1 MTEALPT
8 RRAKLDPEPSI
19 WRERAT
25 GHAPLRSCRGV
36 TVMAG
41 PVGRGAERVVGGRA
55 ACCETSSVDRVR
67 LAELCGATSLF
78 TDLGTGQPAEHG
90 LRTCL
95 VAMRLADVLGAE
107 VQVRREVFYV
117 SLLRFLG
124 CTADAHEVAATA
136 GGDDLGFLAG
146 MAPVAMGSPREELAR
161 LLGLV
166 GRGERVP
173 RRLRLL
179 ARAMSDPNAKARLLG
194 AHCEVA
200 VRLATEMGLPA
211 GVTEALGVAYARW
224 DGRGVPAG
232 VAGEAIPLSMRVAI
246 VARDV
251 ELWGRETDR
260 ATTME
265 VLRGRRGRAYAP
277 EVVDAALAVG
287 VDELRRGSE
296 DLWRTVLA
304 CEPAPFQEV
313 VGSHVTVAL
322 GALGDF
328 ADLKSPEF
336 AGHARRV
343 AHIAAAAGGVRN
355 LGVRDSLILTWAA
368 LVHDLG
374 VVAVPSGVWRAARQ
388 LTAPEWEQ
396 VRLHPMWSE
405 RILTR
410 CPPLE
415 AVAAVAAR
423 HHERLDGSGY
433 PAGVNGDEAGS
444 LAGIVA
450 CADWLDERASPRAH
464 RPALDGESA
473 ARSLR
478 QLAGEGAL
486 ARPDVEAV
494 LKATGSAGQPVV
506 VERPA
511 GLTEREIDVL
521 RLLALGHTN
530 RHIAGSLGISAK
542 TVGTHVEHIYAKA
555 DVRSRAAAALF
566 AAQHSVLDR

>member
-1 MTEALPT
+1 
-8 RRAKLDPEPSI
+8 
-19 WRERAT
+19 
-25 GHAPLRSCRGV
+25 
-36 TVMAG
+36 
-41 PVGRGAERVVGGRA
+41 
-55 ACCETSSVDRVR
+55 

-78 TDLGTGQPAEHG
+78 TDLGTGQPVEHG

-95 VAMRLADVLGAE
+95 VAMRLADALGTE
-107 VQVRREVFYV
+107 VEVRREAFYV

-124 CTADAHEVAATA
+124 CTADAHEVAGTA

-146 MAPVAMGSPREELAR
+146 MAPVAMGSPREEVAR

-179 ARAMSDPNAKARLLG
+179 ARAMSDPNAKVRLLV

-200 VRLATEMGLPA
+200 ARLASEMGLPA
-211 GVTEALGVAYARW
+211 GVTEALAVAYARW

-246 VARDV
+246 VARDI

-260 ATTME
+260 ARTVE
-265 VLRGRRGRAYAP
+265 VLRARRGRAYAP
-277 EVVDAALAVG
+277 EVVDAALGVG
-287 VDELRRGSE
+287 VDELRRDDE

-304 CEPAPFQEV
+304 SEPAPAQEV
-313 VGSHVTVAL
+313 VGSQLTVAL

-328 ADLKSPEF
+328 ADLKSPDF

-343 AHIAAAAGGVRN
+343 AHIAAAAGAARN
-355 LGVRDSLILTWAA
+355 LDVRDSLSLTRAA

-374 VVAVPSGVWRAARQ
+374 VVAVPSGAWRAPRR

-396 VRLHPMWSE
+396 VRLHPVWTE

-410 CPPLE
+410 CPALK
-415 AVAAVAAR
+415 AVATVAAR

-433 PAGVNGDEAGS
+433 PAGINGDETGS
-444 LAGIVA
+444 LAGVVA
-450 CADWLDERASPRAH
+450 CADMFDGRTSPRAH
-464 RPALDGESA
+464 RSALDRESSV
-473 ARSLR
+473 RSLR
-478 QLAGEGAL
+478 QLVGEGRL

-494 LKATGSAGQPVV
+494 LEATGSANQPVV

-530 RHIAGSLGISAK
+530 RHIAGSLGISAR

-555 DVRSRAAAALF
+555 HVRSRAAAALF
-566 AAQHSVLDR
+566 AAQHRVLDRGTEIG